1 MNFALLGF
9 IFYLVVILVVGF
21 ISYSR
26 NKSHNDFFIAGRKLN
41 PWVVAFSERASG
53 ESAWLLLG
61 LPGAAYASGL
71 MEFWSALGCVSGI
84 IFYWFFIARPLREE
98 TERLG
103 AITLPTFLAAG
114 YEKGQAVIR
123 VLATFIIIFF
133 FIFYLSAQFNG
144 AGKILNV
151 TFGLNQTTGMILGAV
166 VIIFYTMMGG
176 FFAVAWTDMVQGIIM
191 IGTLVVLP
199 LVGLI
204 ELKEISEGAKPLAAM
219 ATMTASGG
227 HPMLSFTGG
236 KTGWAAAALITS
248 GLSWALGYMGQ
259 PHLLTR
265 FMAINSAE
273 NIKVSRRIAIA
284 WVIPAFTGAL
294 VIGIVGAGMYGQG
307 MFEDIEKVMPH
318 MANALL
324 PAWLAGI
331 FVSGAIAAMMSTA
344 DSQLL
349 VISSSIIEDLFHRTL
364 GWDVGDALLLKGSRV
379 ITIFVGITAFAIAL
393 TSDKLI
399 FSMVSY
405 AWAGL
410 GSSFGP
416 LILLMLTWKKVSWQG
431 VIAGLVTG
439 FASTVIW
446 SELEALDAV
455 ISVRFV
461 SWVAAFLAVWI
472 TSLLTKKNRESLRSI

>member
-21 ISYSR
+21 ITYHI
-26 NKSHNDFFIAGRKLN
+26 NKSHKDFFLAGRKLS

-71 MEFWSALGCVSGI
+71 LEFWTALGCVSGI
-84 IFYWFFIARPLREE
+84 IFYWFFVARALREE
-98 TERLG
+98 TERAG
-103 AITLPTFLAAG
+103 AITLPTFLASN
-114 YEKGQAVIR
+114 YRKGQPAIR

-151 TFGLNQTTGMILGAV
+151 TFGLDQTTGMIIGAV

-176 FFAVAWTDMVQGIIM
+176 FFAVAWTDVVQGIIM
-191 IGTLVVLP
+191 IGTLVILP
-199 LVGLI
+199 LVGLV
-204 ELKEISEGAKPLAAM
+204 ELAETSQGSHPLAGLA
-219 ATMTASGG
+219 AAEG
-227 HPMLSFTGG
+227 HSLTSFTGG
-236 KTGWAAAALITS
+236 RTGWAAAALIIS

-265 FMAINSAE
+265 FMSINSAE
-273 NIKVSRRIAIA
+273 KIRVSRRIAIA

-294 VIGIVGAGMYGQG
+294 VIGLVGAGLYEQG
-307 MFEDIEKVMPH
+307 MFDDIEKVMPH
-318 MANALL
+318 LANELL

-349 VISSSIIEDLFHRTL
+349 VISSSIIEDFFHQTL
-364 GWDVGDALLLKGSRV
+364 GRDVGDASLLKASRA
-379 ITIFVGITAFAIAL
+379 ITILVGVTAFAIAV
-393 TSDKLI
+393 TSNKLI

-416 LILLMLTWKKVSWQG
+416 LILLMLTWKKVTWQG
-431 VIAGLVTG
+431 VIAGLITG

-446 SELEALDAV
+446 SEITVLDAV

-461 SWVAAFLAVWI
+461 SWVLAFLAVWI
-472 TSLLTKKNRESLRSI
+472 TSRITLQKP

>member
-1 MNFALLGF
+1 MNFALIGF

-21 ISYSR
+21 ITYHI
-26 NKSHNDFFIAGRKLN
+26 NKSHKDFFLAGRRLN

-71 MEFWSALGCVSGI
+71 MEFWTALGCVVGI
-84 IFYWFFIARPLREE
+84 IFYWFFIARGLREE
-98 TERLG
+98 TERSG
-103 AITLPTFLAAG
+103 AITLPTYLAARFD
-114 YEKGQAVIR
+114 KGQAVIR

-151 TFGLNQTTGMILGAV
+151 TFGLDQTTGMIIGAL

-191 IGTLVVLP
+191 IGTLVVIP
-199 LVGLI
+199 LVGLA
-204 ELKEISEGAKPLAAM
+204 ELKLISEGAQPLGELV
-219 ATMTASGG
+219 SQEG
-227 HPMLSFTGG
+227 HPLMSFTGG
-236 KTGWAAAALITS
+236 KSGWAAAALIIS

-265 FMAINSAE
+265 FMAIKKPE
-273 NIKVSRRIAIA
+273 QIKISRRIAIA
-284 WVIPAFTGAL
+284 WVIPAFSGA
-294 VIGIVGAGMYGQG
+294 VIIGLVGAGLYEQG
-307 MFEDIEKVMPH
+307 MFDDIEKVMPQL
-318 MANALL
+318 ANELL

-349 VISSSIIEDLFHRTL
+349 VISSSIIEDFFHQTL
-364 GWDVGDALLLKGSRV
+364 GRDVGDVSLLKYSRY
-379 ITIFVGITAFAIAL
+379 ITIIVGLIGFTIAL

-416 LILLMLTWKKVSWQG
+416 LILLLLTWKRVTYQG
-431 VIAGLVTG
+431 VIAGLATG
-439 FASTVIW
+439 FITTVVW
-446 SELEALDAV
+446 SEINALDAV

-461 SWVAAFLAVWI
+461 SWVLAFLAVWLVSRM
-472 TSLLTKKNRESLRSI
+472 TRNRS

>member
-1 MNFALLGF
+1 MNFALIGF

-21 ISYSR
+21 ITYNI
-26 NKSHNDFFIAGRKLN
+26 NKSHKDFFIAGRKLN

-61 LPGAAYASGL
+61 LPGAAFASGL
-71 MEFWSALGCVSGI
+71 LEFWTALGCVSGI
-84 IFYWFFIARPLREE
+84 IFYWFFIAKALREE
-98 TERLG
+98 TERLE
-103 AITLPTFLAAG
+103 AITLPTFLAARF
-114 YEKGQAVIR
+114 EKGQSVIR

-151 TFGLNQTTGMILGAV
+151 TFGLDQTTGMIIGAV

-176 FFAVAWTDMVQGIIM
+176 FFAVAWTDLVQGIIM
-191 IGTLVVLP
+191 LGTLVVLP
-199 LVGLI
+199 LVGLL
-204 ELKEISEGAKPLAAM
+204 ELREISEGTKPLADLV
-219 ATMTASGG
+219 TKEG
-227 HPMLSFTGG
+227 HPLLSFTGG
-236 KTGWAAAALITS
+236 KTGWAAAALIIS

-265 FMAINSAE
+265 FMSIKKAE
-273 NIKVSRRIAIA
+273 QIKISRRIAIA
-284 WVIPAFTGAL
+284 WVIPAFSGA
-294 VIGIVGAGMYGQG
+294 VIIGLIGAGLYDQG
-307 MFEDIEKVMPH
+307 MFDDIEKVLPH
-318 MANALL
+318 LANELL

-349 VISSSIIEDLFHRTL
+349 VISSSIIEDLFHRTM
-364 GWDVGDALLLKGSRV
+364 GKDVGDASLLKASRI
-379 ITIFVGITAFAIAL
+379 ITIVVGLIGFMIAL

-416 LILLMLTWKKVSWQG
+416 VILMILSWKKVTYQG

-439 FASTVIW
+439 FVSTVVW
-446 SELEALDAV
+446 SELTALDAV

-461 SWVAAFLAVWI
+461 SWVLAFLAVWLVSRA
-472 TSLLTKKNRESLRSI
+472 TRYHSLMASE

>member
-1 MNFALLGF
+1 MNFALIGF

-21 ISYSR
+21 ITYNI
-26 NKSHNDFFIAGRKLN
+26 NKSHKDFFIAGRKLN

-61 LPGAAYASGL
+61 LPGAAFASGL
-71 MEFWSALGCVSGI
+71 LESWTALGCVSGI
-84 IFYWFFIARPLREE
+84 IFYWFFIARALREE

-103 AITLPTFLAAG
+103 AITLPTFLAARFD
-114 YEKGQAVIR
+114 KGQSAIR

-144 AGKILNV
+144 AGKIMNV
-151 TFGLNQTTGMILGAV
+151 TFGLKQSTGMILGAA

-199 LVGLI
+199 LVGLA
-204 ELKEISEGAKPLAAM
+204 ELKQIHEGSLLIAELVASEGHPL
-219 ATMTASGG
+219 
-227 HPMLSFTGG
+227 LSWTGG
-236 KTGWAAAALITS
+236 KTGWAAAALIVS

-265 FMAINSAE
+265 FMSIRSAGE
-273 NIKVSRRIAIA
+273 IKISRRIAIA
-284 WVIPAFTGAL
+284 WVIPAFSGAL
-294 VIGIVGAGMYGQG
+294 LLGIIGAGLYEQG
-307 MFEDIEKVMPH
+307 MFDDIEKLMPH
-318 MANALL
+318 LANELL

-364 GWDVGDALLLKGSRV
+364 GWDVSDNALLRGSRW
-379 ITIFVGITAFAIAL
+379 ITIVVGLIGFVIAL

-416 LILLMLTWKKVSWQG
+416 LVLLMLSWKKVTWQG
-431 VIAGLVTG
+431 TIAGLVTG
-439 FASTVIW
+439 FVTTVVW
-446 SELEALDAV
+446 SEITLLDSV

-461 SWVAAFLAVWI
+461 SWVIAFLAVWLV
-472 TSLLTKKNRESLRSI
+472 SLYTRKKSQAVL

>member
-9 IFYLVVILVVGF
+9 IFYLAVILVVGF
-21 ISYSR
+21 ITYHINR
-26 NKSHNDFFIAGRKLN
+26 SHKDFFIAGRKLN

-61 LPGAAYASGL
+61 LPGAAYAAGL
-71 MEFWSALGCVSGI
+71 LEFWTALGCVSGI
-84 IFYWFFIARPLREE
+84 IFYWFFIARRLREE

-103 AITLPTFLAAG
+103 AITLPTFLAARFQ
-114 YEKGQAVIR
+114 KGQAAIR
-123 VLATFIIIFF
+123 ILATFIIIFF

-151 TFGLNQTTGMILGAV
+151 TFGLEQSTGMVIGAL

-176 FFAVAWTDMVQGIIM
+176 FFAVAWTDMIQGIIM

-199 LVGLI
+199 VVGLL
-204 ELKEISEGAKPLAAM
+204 ELAEAGGSVFPLKDQ
-219 ATMTASGG
+219 
-227 HPMLSFTGG
+227 LSADGFPLLSLTGG
-236 KTGWAAAALITS
+236 ETGWAAAALIIS

-265 FMAINSAE
+265 FMAIKNPSR
-273 NIKVSRRIAIA
+273 IRVSRRIAIA
-284 WVIPAFTGAL
+284 WVIPAFTGA
-294 VIGIVGAGMYGQG
+294 VIIGLVGAGLYGQG
-307 MFEDIEKVMPH
+307 AFEDIEKIMPQL
-318 MANALL
+318 ANELL

-349 VISSSIIEDLFHRTL
+349 VISSSIIEDFFHRTL
-364 GWDVGDALLLKGSRV
+364 GREIGDAGLLRWSRI
-379 ITIFVGITAFAIAL
+379 ITIVVGLTGFLIAL

-416 LILLMLTWKKVSWQG
+416 LILLMLTWKRVSWQG
-431 VIAGLVTG
+431 VLAGLATG
-439 FASTVIW
+439 FIATVAW
-446 SELEALDAV
+446 SEIETLDAV
-455 ISVRFV
+455 ISVRFA
-461 SWVAAFLAVWI
+461 SWVLAFLAVWL
-472 TSLLTKKNRESLRSI
+472 TSLYTAKKNPVTG